1 MVFIDVMEAVQ
12 WTSKGQFDA
21 FFKRLLPHDAE

>member
-1 MVFIDVMEAVQ
+1 MVFIDVIEAVQ

-21 FFKRLLPHDAE
+21 FFRRMFNLPEE